1 MTKFE
6 GGFGLPYIRLRIM
19 LLSAL
24 LPGYTVSVT
33 SCEKRCRQTAEME
46 DTYGSK
52 EKGNGT
58 AGKDFYRMH

>member
-1 MTKFE
+1 MKFE
-6 GGFGLPYIRLRIM
+6 GGFKLPYIRQRII

-52 EKGNGT
+52 EKGNG
-58 AGKDFYRMH
+58 ASCKDFYWMH

>member
-1 MTKFE
+1 MKFE
-6 GGFGLPYIRLRIM
+6 GGFKLPYIRLRIM

-33 SCEKRCRQTAEME
+33 SCEKQCHQTAEME
-46 DTYGSK
+46 DTYGSQ

-58 AGKDFYRMH
+58 AGKDF

>member
-1 MTKFE
+1 MKFE
-6 GGFGLPYIRLRIM
+6 GGFKLPYIRQRII

-24 LPGYTVSVT
+24 LPGYTISVT
-33 SCEKRCRQTAEME
+33 CYEKYCRQSAEME

>member
-1 MTKFE
+1 MKFE
-6 GGFGLPYIRLRIM
+6 GGFGLPYIGLLII
-19 LLSAL
+19 LLSIL

-33 SCEKRCRQTAEME
+33 NYERQCRQSAEME

-58 AGKDFYRMH
+58 SCKDFYRVH

>member
-1 MTKFE
+1 MKFE
-6 GGFGLPYIRLRIM
+6 GGFKLPYIRLRIM

-33 SCEKRCRQTAEME
+33 CYEKYCRQSAEME

-52 EKGNGT
+52 EKGNG
-58 AGKDFYRMH
+58 ASCKDFYWMH

>member
-1 MTKFE
+1 MKFE
-6 GGFGLPYIRLRIM
+6 GGFGLPYIGLLII
-19 LLSAL
+19 LLSIL

-33 SCEKRCRQTAEME
+33 NYERQCRQSAEME

-58 AGKDFYRMH
+58 SCKYFYRVH

>member
-1 MTKFE
+1 MKFE
-6 GGFGLPYIRLRIM
+6 GGFKLPYIRQRII

-33 SCEKRCRQTAEME
+33 NYERQCRQSAEME

-52 EKGNGT
+52 EK
-58 AGKDFYRMH
+58 

>member
-1 MTKFE
+1 MKFE
-6 GGFGLPYIRLRIM
+6 GGFKLPYIRQRII

-33 SCEKRCRQTAEME
+33 CYEKYCRQSAEME

>member
-1 MTKFE
+1 MKFE
-6 GGFGLPYIRLRIM
+6 GGFKLPYIRQRII

-33 SCEKRCRQTAEME
+33 SYEKRCRQTAEME